1 MLHTN
6 ISKQTIKQ
14 LDSTTFKKMVLAATC
29 WLNEH
34 KDYVDS
40 LNVFPVPDGD
50 TGTNMYLTV
59 LNAAKEVQNSMSN
72 NIGEIAEALQEG
84 ALMGARGNSGV
95 ILSQLFRGIAKSLR
109 GKKKVSASDLA
120 HALKSAADM
129 AYKAVMK
136 PVEGTILTVARYVG
150 EAAIKKAKETN
161 NIIKV
166 LEEAMIAGDNALQ
179 KTPELLPVL
188 KEAKVVDAGGQGYL
202 FLLEG
207 ALRVLKGQSIE
218 PSLKIITPKAEP
230 LRAEPEGISH
240 ENIEFQYCTEF
251 LITSDEAPIDKIRQY
266 LEDFGDSLLVVG
278 TKGLVKVHIHTNN
291 PGLVLDYALTHGSL
305 TKIKIENMIEQTQMR
320 VENNTE
326 KLAPKKPFGIV
337 SVTAGDG
344 IVEIF
349 ESLGVDEVIH
359 GGQSMNPSTQDLVE
373 ATEKINTDHV
383 IILPNNKNIIFAAEQ
398 IKNISNKE
406 VVVIPSRSIP
416 QGIGSLM
423 KLNPELSFHEITQEM
438 LKGLKEVK
446 TGEITHAVRD
456 SKVNGFEIKTGDYLG
471 LYDGDIQTV
480 GQDKNET
487 AIDLLSQMVTADDY
501 LITVYYGAEI
511 TEEDIHLFQ
520 PLLEKSFPEQ
530 DVELYCGG
538 QPLYDYIFSVE

>member
-6 ISKQTIKQ
+6 TSKQTIKQ
-14 LDSTTFKKMVLAATC
+14 LDSTAFKKMILAATC

-59 LNAAKEVQNSMSN
+59 LNAAKEVQSLKSN
-72 NIGEIAEALQEG
+72 HIGEIAEALQEG

-95 ILSQLFRGIAKSLR
+95 ILSQLFRGVAKALK
-109 GKKKVSASDLA
+109 GKKKIAASDLA
-120 HALKSAADM
+120 DALKSASDM

-150 EAAIKKAKETN
+150 DGAVKKAQESDD
-161 NIIKV
+161 IIKV
-166 LEEAMIAGDNALQ
+166 FEEAMDAGNDALQ
-179 KTPELLPVL
+179 KTPDLLPVL

-207 ALRVLKGQSIE
+207 ALRVLKGQSVE
-218 PSLKIITPKAEP
+218 PSLKIINPKIETT
-230 LRAEPEGISH
+230 RAEPEGISH

-251 LITSDEAPIDKIRQY
+251 MIISNDVSIDKIRQY

-278 TKGLVKVHIHTNN
+278 TKDLVKVHIHTNN

-305 TKIKIENMIEQTQMR
+305 TKIKIENMVEQTQLR
-320 VENNTE
+320 E
-326 KLAPKKPFGIV
+326 KAGERPNPQKPFGIV

-349 ESLGVDEVIH
+349 ESLGVDEVVR

-373 ATEKINTDHV
+373 ATEKINTEHV

-406 VVVIPSRSIP
+406 VAVIPSRSIP

-423 KLNPELSFHEITQEM
+423 KLNPELSFKEIVQEM
-438 LKGLKEVK
+438 MKGLNEVK
-446 TGEITHAVRD
+446 TGEITHAIRD
-456 SKVNGFEIKTGDYLG
+456 SKVNGLEINTGDCLG
-471 LYDGDIQTV
+471 LYDGDIQIV
-480 GQDKNET
+480 GKDINET
-487 AIDLLSQMVTADDY
+487 VIELLSQMVTEDDY
-501 LITVYYGAEI
+501 LITAYYGAEI
-511 TEEDIHLFQ
+511 TEEDIEDLK
-520 PLLEKSFPEQ
+520 PLLENNFPEQ
-530 DVELYCGG
+530 DIEIYCGG
-538 QPLYDYIFSVE
+538 QPLYEYIFSVE